1 MASGD
6 DTAMQ
11 HLSWPK
17 MVRANDGALILA
29 YSAGIGHNKGAS
41 GLAWSVSRDGG
52 LSFSPPA
59 LLCYFPRDDAR
70 YHDVGNMAMGIGAEG
85 AVILLAMAYQ
95 GEVAS
100 TVLGWRSADCGRSWQ
115 RCDTS
120 ALAENRTGSVF
131 GHIFAVPGRGL
142 AVSGHFRSP
151 HTPGI
156 WLAYSMD
163 DGHSWGPPQT
173 VTTELFFEPVFVHAG
188 GRLIG
193 LVRENKACAYHQFV
207 SDDGGM
213 TWQMVWEETHAWNV
227 AVSPDYDNDQ
237 TLWATLMSNSP
248 MLGTAFILSHDGGE
262 TWQAAGQEA
271 VHRRAF
277 LRACTPRPIIKHAA
291 AKVNR
296 RQAALGRRSSAGRHR
311 LRPRGPLLTLSALMS
326 RNWPRPVRNS

>member
-6 DTAMQ
+6 DAAMQ

-70 YHDVGNMAMGIGAEG
+70 YHDVGNMAMGIGADG

-131 GHIFAVPGRGL
+131 GHVFAVPGR
-142 AVSGHFRSP
+142 AWRSAGIFAR
-151 HTPGI
+151 HIRPGYG
-156 WLAYSMD
+156 W
-163 DGHSWGPPQT
+163 PT
-173 VTTELFFEPVFVHAG
+173 RRTTGIAG
-188 GRLIG
+188 GR
-193 LVRENKACAYHQFV
+193 
-207 SDDGGM
+207 
-213 TWQMVWEETHAWNV
+213 
-227 AVSPDYDNDQ
+227 
-237 TLWATLMSNSP
+237 
-248 MLGTAFILSHDGGE
+248 
-262 TWQAAGQEA
+262 
-271 VHRRAF
+271 RR
-277 LRACTPRPIIKHAA
+277 P
-291 AKVNR
+291 
-296 RQAALGRRSSAGRHR
+296 
-311 LRPRGPLLTLSALMS
+311 
-326 RNWPRPVRNS
+326 